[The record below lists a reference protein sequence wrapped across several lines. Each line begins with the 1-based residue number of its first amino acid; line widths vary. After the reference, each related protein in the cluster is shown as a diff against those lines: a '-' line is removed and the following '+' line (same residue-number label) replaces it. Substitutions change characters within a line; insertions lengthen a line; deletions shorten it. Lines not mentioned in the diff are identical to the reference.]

1 MGRQRDSDR
10 AQSTDPRLTQAYL
23 DNIGTARSLADNL
36 PEQQFAGF
44 TPAFDQGA
52 DFLTGRAGAG
62 QQVLQPGIQAAMA
75 GTQFSPQQIQAANAM
90 GMGYN
95 PAMTG
100 GFERIQGRGFD
111 PATGNAAQAMRSDVR
126 DVSGGSFMDANIGQY
141 MNPYQSEVIDRTL
154 GDLDRARMMQQQ
166 QTGDAA
172 ARAGAFGGSRQ
183 GVLEA
188 ETNRAFFDRAGNVAA
203 GLRAQG
209 FDTAA
214 GLAGQDLGRGLQA
227 QLANQGIDQ
236 SLTGMNLQAQQQ
248 MDLANLAAMNQAG
261 QFGASAQNQAMLA
274 NQAAGMQMSLA
285 DQAAMNQAGQF
296 GASAQNQ
303 AALANQQAM
312 MQAQMANQQAGLQ
325 GAGMNLQAA
334 GLLGNLGGQ
343 LQGMNQADASA
354 LMNLGLTQQQFQQQQ
369 LDAPLQRMLMQQ
381 DLRNQALGIV
391 PGGTGG
397 MGAAADR
404 TGQIIG
410 AVGAVGGGLASSSDR
425 RLKENIVK
433 VGVDENTGLNL
444 YDFNYIGESK
454 RYRGVMADE
463 VESAGYAAAVALG
476 EDGYKRVYYDAL
488 GLQMQEVA

>member
-23 DNIGTARSLADNL
+23 DNIGTARSLAGNL

-44 TPAFDQGA
+44 TPAFNQGA

-62 QQVLQPGIQAAMA
+62 QQVLQPGIQAAQM
-75 GTQFSPQQIQAANAM
+75 GTQFSPQQIA
-90 GMGYN
+90 
-95 PAMTG
+95 
-100 GFERIQGRGFD
+100 
-111 PATGNAAQAMRSDVR
+111 
-126 DVSGGSFMDANIGQY
+126 GGSFMDANIGQY

-214 GLAGQDLGRGLQA
+214 GLAGQDLSRGL
-227 QLANQGIDQ
+227 
-236 SLTGMNLQAQQQ
+236 
-248 MDLANLAAMNQAG
+248 
-261 QFGASAQNQAMLA
+261 
-274 NQAAGMQMSLA
+274 
-285 DQAAMNQAGQF
+285 
-296 GASAQNQ
+296 
-303 AALANQQAM
+303 
-312 MQAQMANQQAGLQ
+312 QAQMANQQAGLQ

-397 MGAAADR
+397 MGAAQDR
-404 TGQIIG
+404 TGQFFG
-410 AVGAVGGGLASSSDR
+410 AGGAILGGMATGGTGFFAPR
-425 RLKENIVK
+425 G
-433 VGVDENTGLNL
+433 GV
-444 YDFNYIGESK
+444 
-454 RYRGVMADE
+454 
-463 VESAGYAAAVALG
+463 
-476 EDGYKRVYYDAL
+476 
-488 GLQMQEVA
+488 